1 MRSQGFRVWGAR
13 FPRIH
18 LPRTRVNKGKRGE
31 SLGCYGLAEAYSAA
45 ATSKLIL
52 GSIASQGKGGTT
64 MVHSDELRDLTLL
77 FYEAAATGDLSFFD
91 RHVSRLEG
99 VVFIGT
105 DPNEWWEGL
114 EALREAMRAQS
125 EAMEGG
131 GLQIVSGQLEAY
143 REGNVGW
150 VIDRDALFRLPDGTE
165 IPFRNTLV
173 FLREEGEWKLVHGH
187 SSIGVRNEELFGEDV
202 TASS

>member
-1 MRSQGFRVWGAR
+1 MEQ
-13 FPRIH
+13 
-18 LPRTRVNKGKRGE
+18 
-31 SLGCYGLAEAYSAA
+31 
-45 ATSKLIL
+45 
-52 GSIASQGKGGTT
+52 
-64 MVHSDELRDLTLL
+64 SDELRDLTLR
-77 FYEAAATGDLSFFD
+77 FYEATATGDLSFLE
-91 RHVSRLEG
+91 RYVSRREG
-99 VVFIGT
+99 TVFVGT
-105 DPNEWWEGL
+105 DPGEWWEGF
-114 EALREAMRAQS
+114 EAFVEAMRAQS

-131 GLQIVSGQLEAY
+131 GLQIVSGQLQAY

-173 FLREEGEWKLVHGH
+173 FRLEEGEWKLVHGH